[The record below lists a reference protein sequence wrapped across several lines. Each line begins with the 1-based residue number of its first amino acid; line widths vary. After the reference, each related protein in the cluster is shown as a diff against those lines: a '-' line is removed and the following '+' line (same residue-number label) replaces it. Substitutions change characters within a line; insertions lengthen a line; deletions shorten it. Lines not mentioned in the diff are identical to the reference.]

1 VFFFDDIF
9 SHFIMVTNKSEKYK
23 CKVETISEKLKKSG
37 KIGEKVNFLKGGVC
51 KSTHCINDKGKKIH
65 FDCNQMIYGVTS

>member
-1 VFFFDDIF
+1 VFFFDDTFLHI
-9 SHFIMVTNKSEKYK
+9 IMVTSKTKKRKYAI
-23 CKVETISEKLKKSG
+23 ETISEKMEKSG
-37 KIGEKVNFLKGGVC
+37 KIGEKVNFFERGVC